1 MMDKQFR
8 RKRKSYFDVRSAFE
22 PAASLLDQGFFGDM
36 TMSGLGA
43 RPSIDLPPKT
53 HVGIK
58 QLGRLQLNLLGH
70 FEGIIDFN
78 AEVPD
83 SALQL
88 GMPKKQLYRP

>member
-1 MMDKQFR
+1 MR
-8 RKRKSYFDVRSAFE
+8 VA
-22 PAASLLDQGFFGDM
+22 GDGHLPSGKGGCPIPIE
-36 TMSGLGA
+36 MSGLGA